1 MGLQSISWTKLKID
15 IKSILNSV
23 LCYEIGH
30 KCGAHG
36 KVRKCIDCPTLFGN
50 LSCSG
55 DCEWRTKRERESN
68 KLQCT
73 QKRKFRT
80 FIRKQLRLY

>member
-1 MGLQSISWTKLKID
+1 MNIN
-15 IKSILNSV
+15 SILYSV
-23 LCYEIGH
+23 LYHKLGH

-36 KVRKCIDCPTLFGN
+36 KVRKCIDCPILYGN

-55 DCEWRTKRERESN
+55 DCEWRVRRESESN
-68 KLQCT
+68 KLQCI

-80 FIRKQLRLY
+80 FIRKHLRLNYVF